1 VIFMRLVTFVPP
13 EPAGPG
19 HTRLGVLIDGDQAV
33 IDVTGTKHGDY
44 ELASMLELIEAG
56 PPALEAVAAAAG
68 RPGRDRVAAAGG
80 VRLLAPLPWPRRI
93 RDLGLLTSHL
103 PGAFREMAGRMAGP
117 DEADIEA
124 EYRRL
129 ETRFGLN
136 RAIRRSPNTLRDHL
150 YISGPDDEVV
160 APPYS
165 QELDYELELGMV
177 VGRTARDVDEAA
189 AGSCIFGFTIYNDW
203 TARDRQVR
211 NHKVGAGLNEDAKDF
226 DGSNGLGPC
235 IVTADEIGNPNAL
248 EGWVRV
254 DGEEWSRGSTA
265 EANFTWEHVV
275 ADLSRDRAIFA
286 GELWGSGTF
295 RSGSAF
301 EQGRRLPADCVV
313 ELEIEGIGVL
323 RNRAVTP
330 PRQPR

>member
-1 VIFMRLVTFVPP
+1 MRLVTFTLPD
-13 EPAGPG
+13 PAAPGPS
-19 HTRLGVLIDGDQAV
+19 RLGALIDGDQAV
-33 IDVTGTKHGDY
+33 VDVTGTTHGGS
-44 ELASMLELIEAG
+44 ELTSMLGLIEAG
-56 PPALEAVAAAAG
+56 PPALDAVAATAA
-68 RPGRDRVAAAGG
+68 RPRRDRVTAIDD

-93 RDLGLLTSHL
+93 RDLGVLTSHL
-103 PGAFREMAGRMAGP
+103 PGAFREMARRMAGP
-117 DEADIEA
+117 DEADVEA

-129 ETRFGLN
+129 AERFGLN
-136 RAIRRSPNTLRDHL
+136 RGIRRSPNTLRDHL
-150 YISGPDDEVV
+150 YISGPDEDVV

-165 QELDYELELGMV
+165 RELDFELELGMV
-177 VGRTARDVDEAA
+177 VGRTARGVDEAA

-211 NHKVGAGLNEDAKDF
+211 NHKMGAGLNEDAKDF

-235 IVTADEIGNPNAL
+235 IVTADEIADPNAL
-248 EGWVRV
+248 DGWVRV

-275 ADLSRDRAIFA
+275 ADLSQSRRIVA

-313 ELEIEGIGVL
+313 ELGIDGIGVL
-323 RNRAVTP
+323 RNRAITP
-330 PRQPR
+330 QRQER

>member
-1 VIFMRLVTFVPP
+1 MRLVTFVPRG
-13 EPAGPG
+13 AVGSG

-33 IDVTGTKHGDY
+33 VDVTGTTHGGH
-44 ELASMLELIEAG
+44 ELATMLGLIEAG
-56 PPALEAVAAAAG
+56 RPALDAVAAAAA
-68 RPGRDRVAAAGG
+68 RPGRHRVAAIDS

-93 RDLGLLTSHL
+93 RDLGVLTSHL
-103 PGAFREMAGRMAGP
+103 PDAFRQMARRMAGP

-124 EYRRL
+124 EYRRM
-129 ETRFGLN
+129 EHRFGLN
-136 RAIRRSPNTLRDHL
+136 RTIRRSPNTLRDHL

-165 QELDYELELGMV
+165 AELDFELELGMV
-177 VGRTARDVDEAA
+177 VGRTARGVDEAEA
-189 AGSCIFGFTIYNDW
+189 ESCIFGFTIFNDW

-211 NHKVGAGLNEDAKDF
+211 NHKMGAGLNEDAKDF

-235 IVTADEIGNPNAL
+235 IVTADEIADPNAL

-254 DGEEWSRGSTA
+254 EGEEWSRGSTS

-275 ADLSRDRAIFA
+275 ADLSQARSIFA
-286 GELWGSGTF
+286 GEVWGSGTI

-313 ELEIEGIGVL
+313 ELEIERIGIL
-323 RNRAVTP
+323 RNRAITP
-330 PRQPR
+330 QR